1 MSAGGFFASNAL
13 NFLLINIFLAV
24 FNLIPLPPFD
34 GGHVVEG
41 LLPPPLAASFK
52 RLGRYSLLILILLL
66 LILPML
72 SPELN
77 IVGKAI
83 TPIVTAIARLFLG
96 AAGLPI

>member
-1 MSAGGFFASNAL
+1 
-13 NFLLINIFLAV
+13 
-24 FNLIPLPPFD
+24 
-34 GGHVVEG
+34 
-41 LLPPPLAASFK
+41 
-52 RLGRYSLLILILLL
+52 
-66 LILPML
+66 ML